1 MPPRGRESRAERAV
15 GGPVRAADGACMP
28 PRARRGRC
36 RMLGQ
41 RAGNARRMSRLWALA
56 SSRFRVSAFE

>member
-1 MPPRGRESRAERAV
+1 M
-15 GGPVRAADGACMP
+15 RAADGACMP

-56 SSRFRVSAFE
+56 SSRFRVSAFPRFRVRVVERSSRRAAA